1 MICNEIYR
9 GVIVWNRVG
18 KICNPQ
24 TGRKVS
30 RINPRSEWRRTEAPH
45 LRIVPEEL
53 WQETAERLAKAR
65 TGWKGVPPRRILSD
79 LLRCGECGSSL
90 VSAGSQRGRPMAR
103 CSRSIESGDCTNKRQ
118 CRLDLIEEAVLGG
131 LREELK
137 NPAAIE
143 AARRGFAEEWAR
155 LSKERSRE
163 SAEAERKLQDA
174 RREAARL
181 VDAVAKG
188 AS

>member
-1 MICNEIYR
+1 
-9 GVIVWNRVG
+9 
-18 KICNPQ
+18 
-24 TGRKVS
+24 
-30 RINPRSEWRRTEAPH
+30 
-45 LRIVPEEL
+45 
-53 WQETAERLAKAR
+53 
-65 TGWKGVPPRRILSD
+65 
-79 LLRCGECGSSL
+79 
-90 VSAGSQRGRPMAR
+90 MAR
-103 CSRSIESGDCTNKRQ
+103 YSRSIESGDCTNSRQ

-137 NPAAIE
+137 NPAVIE

-163 SAEAERKLQDA
+163 SAAAERTLQDA

-188 AS
+188 EMTERMVSARLAELEAETDRHEARASPGQPRRTSSPCIRLLSPSISTRSSSSRKRFRPAMPRLRASSCARSSTASSSRRASNLAIRSITRFAGA